1 LWWRRRDLIHD
12 SSEKLV
18 NSKAWWRVKD
28 YSTLLNLFNSRN
40 PNNPMKRL
48 SKLTAFTLL
57 LLLFSCEKEVVE
69 VSETASVVIPQ
80 TSINAVYNVAGG
92 LNAYTAYSPSTI
104 TLSGG
109 CGSYV
114 GGVIR
119 TRVTAQSGSNFT
131 IQISKKDSSV
141 FSLGGTARV
150 KSGSVCG
157 GLSGSAL
164 YNAGSRSVSIS
175 INVAA
180 ILAQGLMHF
189 YPVLESSNG
198 ARYFAEPIVIY
209 TIPLYAAAPYYNGK
223 FLTTVDGVS
232 LYASSST
239 LLSSTSIYQC
249 TDWCKRY
256 YSQVYGMTIGGWGNA
271 NVWFNNTSGILTK
284 YANGT
289 SAPRIGD
296 VLCLSGG
303 SSGNGHV
310 AIITE
315 VSANQIKMSN
325 QNGGTGL
332 FYPIGWTLSRSGNTV
347 SSPSGF
353 TVQGWMRKP

>member
-1 LWWRRRDLIHD
+1 
-12 SSEKLV
+12 
-18 NSKAWWRVKD
+18 
-28 YSTLLNLFNSRN
+28 
-40 PNNPMKRL
+40 MKRL
-48 SKLTAFTLL
+48 SKLFPFVLL
-57 LLLFSCEKEVVE
+57 LLILSCEKEVLV
-69 VSETASVVIPQ
+69 VSDAGPEAIPQASVN
-80 TSINAVYNVAGG
+80 TAYSVAGG
-92 LNAYTAYSPSTI
+92 LNAYTANSPSTT
-104 TLSGG
+104 TLSGA

-119 TRVTAQSGSNFT
+119 TRVTAQSGSTFT
-131 IQISKKDSSV
+131 IQISKQDGSA
-141 FSLGGTARV
+141 FTLGGTARV

-157 GLSGSAL
+157 GLAGSAA
-164 YNAGSRSVSIS
+164 YTAGSSSVSVNI
-175 INVAA
+175 VATF
-180 ILAQGLMHF
+180 AQGLTHF

-198 ARYFAEPIVIY
+198 ARYFAEPVVVF
-209 TIPLYAAAPYYNGK
+209 TTPLYAAAPYSGGM
-223 FLTTVDGVS
+223 LLATVDGVS

-256 YSQVYGMTIGGWGNA
+256 YSQVYGLTIGGWGNA
-271 NVWFNNTSGILTK
+271 NVWFNNTSGVLAK

-303 SSGNGHV
+303 SSGFGHV

>member
-1 LWWRRRDLIHD
+1 
-12 SSEKLV
+12 
-18 NSKAWWRVKD
+18 
-28 YSTLLNLFNSRN
+28 
-40 PNNPMKRL
+40 MKNL
-48 SKLTAFTLL
+48 SKLLTLCLIL
-57 LLLFSCEKEVVE
+57 LIFSCQKEII
-69 VSETASVVIPQ
+69 ETHDAEAIPQ
-80 TSINAVYNVAGG
+80 ASINAVYGVAGG
-92 LNAYTAYSPSTI
+92 LNTYTAYSPSTVS
-104 TLSGG
+104 LSGS

-119 TRVTAQSGSNFT
+119 ASVTSQSGSTFVVR
-131 IQISKKDSSV
+131 ISKQDGSL
-141 FSLGGTARV
+141 FSLAGTAKV

-157 GLSGSAL
+157 GLAGSAS
-164 YNAGSRSVSIS
+164 YSVGASSVSVTIT
-175 INVAA
+175 ATF
-180 ILAQGLMHF
+180 AQGLTHF
-189 YPVLESSNG
+189 YPVLESANG
-198 ARYFAEPIVIY
+198 ANYFAEPVVIY
-209 TIPLYAAAPYYNGK
+209 TTPLYASAPYVNGT
-223 FLTTVDGVS
+223 FLATVDGVS

-239 LLSSTSIYQC
+239 LLSSTSVYQC

-256 YSQVYGMTIGGWGNA
+256 YSQVYGLTIGGWGNA
-271 NVWFNNTSGILTK
+271 NVWFNNTSGILAK

-315 VSANQIKMSN
+315 VSANQVKMSN
-325 QNGGTGL
+325 QNGGTGS

-347 SSPSGF
+347 SSPGGF